1 MISLEGWLSKGSI
14 SLGTVIRGNASAP
27 MHSEA
32 ETEKG
37 LLEAGVLFGG
47 LFSPLM
53 GNKTQRAKLTYP
65 RSQNT
70 LATGQR

>member
-1 MISLEGWLSKGSI
+1 MPFKDMISLEGWLSKGSL

-37 LLEAGVLFGG
+37 L
-47 LFSPLM
+47 S
-53 GNKTQRAKLTYP
+53 
-65 RSQNT
+65 
-70 LATGQR
+70 